1 MKYTLSKRKYYRL
14 GRIFKRYNEKFN
26 KISLKHKKQEYN
38 PSLLI
43 SKKSNDD
50 RYFFNTQLMDL
61 VFYDKNSSQS
71 HHHLLKK
78 SNSSDIDNEKT
89 RFVAASIVSR
99 CICLA

>member
-14 GRIFKRYNEKFN
+14 GRIFQRYNEKFN
-26 KISLKHKKQEYN
+26 KISLKQEYN
-38 PSLLI
+38 HSLVI

-71 HHHLLKK
+71 HYHLLNQ
-78 SNSSDIDNEKT
+78 SNSSDIDTENT

>member
-1 MKYTLSKRKYYRL
+1 MRYTLSKRKYYRL
-14 GRIFKRYNEKFN
+14 GRIFKQYNEKFN
-26 KISLKHKKQEYN
+26 KILLKHKKREYN
-38 PSLLI
+38 HSLLI

-50 RYFFNTQLMDL
+50 RYFFNTQLMNL

-71 HHHLLKK
+71 HYHLL
-78 SNSSDIDNEKT
+78 NSSDIDTDKT